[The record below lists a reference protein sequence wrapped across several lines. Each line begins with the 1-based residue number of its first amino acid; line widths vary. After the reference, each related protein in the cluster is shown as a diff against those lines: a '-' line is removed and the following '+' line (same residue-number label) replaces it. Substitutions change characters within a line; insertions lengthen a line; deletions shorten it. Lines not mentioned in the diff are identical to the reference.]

1 MMLRKRVTIQD
12 MEGVDEEYHK
22 NLTWTLENDITDVLD
37 QTFSV
42 DDEQFGETTTVD
54 LKPNGRDI
62 QVTNENKKEYVE

>member
-1 MMLRKRVTIQD
+1 

-42 DDEQFGETTTVD
+42 DDEQFGETKTVN
-54 LKPNGRDI
+54 LKPGGSEI